1 MKVYLLEIWG
11 DDHTWGGTWWPKAV
25 FTTEAAAVAA
35 VAAEGLEL
43 GPEGTA
49 NIRALPLVA
58 E

>member
-11 DDHTWGGTWWPKAV
+11 DDEMGGGAWWPRTV
-25 FTTEAAAVAA
+25 FSTESAAVTA

>member
-1 MKVYLLEIWG
+1 MKVYLLEVWG
-11 DDHTWGGTWWPKAV
+11 DDHTWGGVWWPKAV

-43 GPEGTA
+43 GPGGTA

>member
-11 DDHTWGGTWWPKAV
+11 EDDMGGGVWWPKAV
-25 FTTEAAAVAA
+25 FSTEAAAVAA

-43 GPEGTA
+43 GLDGTA